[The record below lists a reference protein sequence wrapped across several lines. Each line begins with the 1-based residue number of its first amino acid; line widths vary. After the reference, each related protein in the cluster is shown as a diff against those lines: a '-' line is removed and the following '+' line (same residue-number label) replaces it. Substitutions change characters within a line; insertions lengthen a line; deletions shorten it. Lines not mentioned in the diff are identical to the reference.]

1 LDIDGCFVLLMQS
14 ERAVRLVIAA
24 VWQTVT
30 MRACFFALFP
40 ASFGL
45 EFSAMIQLVIALDR
59 FLHVFFPIWLVSLR
73 EFSSP

>member
-1 LDIDGCFVLLMQS
+1 LAIDGCSVLLMQT
-14 ERAVRLVIAA
+14 ERIVHLVIAA

-45 EFSAMIQLVIALDR
+45 QVSAMIQLVIAFDR
-59 FLHVFFPIWLVSLR
+59 FLHVFFPIWFVKY
-73 EFSSP
+73 